1 MKIRHFGLPML
12 GVLLLTAC
20 QGSEVGPPNSLRRA
34 PPADLI
40 FIGEHIHTVDPSNQG
55 ATAVAVRDDQIIKV
69 TNQADILALKGYD
82 TRVVVLGDRAL
93 VPGFI
98 DSHGHIGFS
107 ARLVDF
113 VNLSSPPVGSA
124 ENVDDVVGLLKAH
137 IEKQQPGEGEW
148 VVGYGYDDS
157 LLAENRHP
165 DRDDLDKASA
175 TIPIYL
181 LHVSG
186 HLGVA
191 NSAALAASNIDADS
205 NDPPGGVIRRRP
217 GSQEPNG
224 VLEETAAS
232 RIIFGRLGALAPDRF
247 ETMLRETL
255 VDYAAY
261 GITTAQDGAST
272 PTDIATMRAAARRE
286 PFPID
291 VASYR
296 SVQTLRPEEFGKF
309 KIDRYYQGGFRVAGG
324 KMVLDGSPQGRTA
337 WLTEPYT
344 AGPPG
349 ADADYVAYGT
359 TDPAVYKSQAAELI
373 GRGVPLLVHANGDAA
388 MDLMIEG
395 IAEAV
400 GDKVPDHRSVI
411 IHAQLMRADQ
421 LDKAKT
427 LGIVPSFFSAHTF
440 FWGDWHLQ
448 SFGPERGENISPTRW
463 ATDRG
468 VPFTIHNDAPV
479 VPPDMMRLL
488 WATVNRN
495 TRSGHVIGP
504 GQRLTVEEALYAA
517 TMGGAYQLFE
527 EDTKGSITEGKRAD
541 LVILGA
547 DPTDVDP
554 MTIKDIPILETFVR
568 GRSVYKRQPKR

>member
-1 MKIRHFGLPML
+1 MNFRQLALPLL
-12 GVLLLTAC
+12 GVAFLVAC
-20 QGSEVGPPNSLRRA
+20 DAGDVGPPNSLRRA
-34 PPADLI
+34 PPADII
-40 FIGEHIHTVDPSNQG
+40 FIGEHILTVDPNTEG

-69 TNQADILALKGYD
+69 TNQADILALKGHD

-98 DSHGHIGFS
+98 DSHGHVGFS
-107 ARLVDF
+107 ARLVDY
-113 VNLSSPPVGSA
+113 VNLSSPPVGTA
-124 ENVDDVVGLLKAH
+124 ENIDDVVALLSAH
-137 IEKQQPGEGEW
+137 IEKQQPAEGDW

-165 DRDDLDKASA
+165 DRDDLDKASS

-181 LHVSG
+181 MHVSG

-191 NSAALAASNIDADS
+191 NSAALAATNIHADS

-217 GSQEPNG
+217 GTPEPNG

-232 RIIFGRLGALAPDRF
+232 RIIFGRMGGLPPERFESMFRQALAN
-247 ETMLRETL
+247 
-255 VDYAAY
+255 YAAY
-261 GITTAQDGAST
+261 GITTVQEGATS
-272 PTDIATMRAAARRE
+272 PTDITAMRAAAARQA
-286 PFPID
+286 FPVD

-296 SVQTLRPEEFGKF
+296 AAATFGPADLSTF
-309 KIDRYYQGGFRVAGG
+309 KQDAYYQNGFRVAGV
-324 KMVLDGSPQGRTA
+324 KFSLDGSPQGRTA
-337 WLTEPYT
+337 WLTQPYA

-349 ADADYVAYGT
+349 AAADYVAYPT
-359 TDPAVYKSQAAELI
+359 MDPAAYKAQAAKLI

-395 IAEAV
+395 VTEAV
-400 GDKVPDHRSVI
+400 GDNVPDHRSVI

-504 GQRLTVEEALYAA
+504 DQRLTVEEALYAA

-527 EDTKGSITEGKRAD
+527 EDSKGSITEGKRAD
-541 LVILGA
+541 FVILAA
-547 DPTDVDP
+547 DPRAVDP
-554 MTIKDIPILETFVR
+554 MTIKDIPILETIAR
-568 GRSVYKRQPKR
+568 GKTVYRR